1 MSFFK
6 RLFSNPEK
14 NQQAQE
20 VMGKE
25 PQPAQPETAR
35 PAEEQPADPA
45 EPAAAEFLN
54 EDKTLPNAT
63 PPLGA
68 TAPLSATSP
77 LSPDLLLEESF
88 SVSPPQMVV
97 GVGHSVGLMREHNE
111 DAIFTFST
119 CMVTDSRQIPFG
131 LFVVADGMGGHQH
144 GEIASGI
151 AVRAMATS
159 ILRKAFL
166 PMVSVEGSMPDE
178 SLQEIL
184 QNAVS
189 EAHANIVKDAI
200 GGGTTLTTALV
211 FGEQLMIAHVGDS
224 RAYAVYQDGTL
235 RALTRDHSL
244 VRRLEELG
252 QITSAEA
259 AIHPQRNVLYRAL
272 GQGEPADP
280 DIASYP
286 LPKGG
291 YLMLCS
297 DGLWGLVSEKELGT
311 IIREAQTLEVACQ
324 KMVASA
330 NNHGGPDNISVV
342 LVRIP
347 R

>member
-1 MSFFK
+1 MTAFFK
-6 RLFSNPEK
+6 KLFSRQDKNKPLPE
-14 NQQAQE
+14 
-20 VMGKE
+20 VITDV
-25 PQPAQPETAR
+25 P
-35 PAEEQPADPA
+35 PADSADITVETPRI
-45 EPAAAEFLN
+45 EIPDS
-54 EDKTLPNAT
+54 DKTLPGTTT
-63 PPLGA
+63 PL
-68 TAPLSATSP
+68 ATSP
-77 LSPDLLLEESF
+77 LSPEQLADETLII
-88 SVSPPQMVV
+88 SPPQMIV
-97 GVGHSVGLMREHNE
+97 GIGHSVGLQREHNE
-111 DAIFTFST
+111 DAIFTLST
-119 CMVTDSRQIPFG
+119 CLVTDSRQIPFG

-151 AVRAMATS
+151 SVRSMATT
-159 ILRKAFL
+159 ILRKAL
-166 PMVSVEGSMPDE
+166 MPLVSVEGAMPDE

-184 QNAVS
+184 QEAVS
-189 EAHANIVKDAI
+189 EAHTTILKDAV
-200 GGGTTLTTALV
+200 GGGTTLTSAII
-211 FGEQLMIAHVGDS
+211 FGEQLMIAHIGDS

-280 DIASYP
+280 DITSYP

-297 DGLWGLVSEKELGT
+297 DGLWGLVPEKELGA
-311 IIREAQTLEVACQ
+311 IIRESQTLEKACQ
-324 KMVASA
+324 KMVESA